1 MDMIYVGITLVF
13 FALTWG
19 LLRLCLSVG
28 GGR

>member
-13 FALTWG
+13 FILTWG
-19 LLRLCLSVG
+19 LVQLCSSVG